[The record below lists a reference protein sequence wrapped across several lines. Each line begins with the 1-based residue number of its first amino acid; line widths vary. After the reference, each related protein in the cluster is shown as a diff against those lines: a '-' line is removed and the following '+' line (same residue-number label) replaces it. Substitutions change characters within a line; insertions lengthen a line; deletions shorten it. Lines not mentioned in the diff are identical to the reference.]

1 MLLKILI
8 IVVLG
13 WLFFEVVEHAVVP
26 LVWLVMKKNRR
37 PKTGAEGM
45 IGEVGEVREWSG
57 GKGRIFVHGELWNAE
72 SEAPLS
78 VGDKVV
84 VLSVQQG
91 LTLIV
96 EPQQNALERRTLK

>member
-1 MLLKILI
+1 MVLKILI
-8 IVVLG
+8 IIVLG
-13 WLFFEVVEHAVVP
+13 WLLFEIVEHAVVP

-45 IGEVGEVREWSG
+45 IGEIGEVREWSG
-57 GKGRIFVHGELWNAE
+57 GEGRVFVHGELWKAE
-72 SEAPLS
+72 SGAPLS

-84 VLSVQQG
+84 VLRVQQG

-96 EPQQNALERRTLK
+96 GPQQKT